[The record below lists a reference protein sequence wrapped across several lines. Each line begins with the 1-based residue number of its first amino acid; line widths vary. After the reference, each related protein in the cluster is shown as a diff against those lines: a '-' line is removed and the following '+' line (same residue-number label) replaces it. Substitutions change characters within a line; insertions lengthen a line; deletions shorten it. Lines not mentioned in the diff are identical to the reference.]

1 MADVLMN
8 RQECEVYEISD
19 KPDVVDELYEYQ
31 LNMYQRKKDKEL
43 DFWIDKPARYYE
55 MLEE

>member
-31 LNMYQRKKDKEL
+31 LKMY
-43 DFWIDKPARYYE
+43 
-55 MLEE
+55 